1 MFIASSVSVSCSSA
15 VFTAAVLLLL
25 HCARAAAVEVWKPVS
40 VDIFSFTNGLWGK
53 YLHTKYTDG
62 AGGIFLHQDRYY
74 LVRQKLKSR
83 VPVF

>member
-15 VFTAAVLLLL
+15 VFTAAVVLLC
-25 HCARAAAVEVWKPVS
+25 CAAPAVEVWKPVS

-62 AGGIFLHQDRYY
+62 GDFPAA
-74 LVRQKLKSR
+74 
-83 VPVF
+83 